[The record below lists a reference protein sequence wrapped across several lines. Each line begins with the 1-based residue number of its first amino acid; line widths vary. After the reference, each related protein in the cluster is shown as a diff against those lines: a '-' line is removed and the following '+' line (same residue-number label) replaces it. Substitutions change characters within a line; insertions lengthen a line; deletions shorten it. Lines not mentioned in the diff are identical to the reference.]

1 MNIIQ
6 ITRETSAD
14 IQLYCI
20 LVICTVEYLLDRPVD
35 VDTVQ
40 SDNKMKNIFVIFKDY
55 FDWLPEFDLELK
67 KVGRLQITYCKRR
80 NKLRS
85 DPGPST
91 SEKEAKLNDA
101 KIDDSIGKK
110 VKHKKGKENQ
120 I

>member
-1 MNIIQ
+1 MNVIQ

-14 IQLYCI
+14 IQLCCI
-20 LVICTVEYLLDRPVD
+20 LVICTVEYLLDKPVD

-40 SDNKMKNIFVIFKDY
+40 SDNKMKDIFVIFKDY
-55 FDWLPEFDLELK
+55 FDWLK

-101 KIDDSIGKK
+101 KIDDSIRKK

>member
-6 ITRETSAD
+6 ITRVTSAD
-14 IQLYCI
+14 IQLCCI

-40 SDNKMKNIFVIFKDY
+40 RDNKMKNIFVIFKDY

-80 NKLRS
+80 NKLTS

-101 KIDDSIGKK
+101 KIDDSIRKK
-110 VKHKKGKENQ
+110 VNHKKGKENQ